1 MTNIDTV
8 NALLT
13 AINFD
18 SFNDIEALHAPD
30 VTFAS
35 FLGPI
40 LHDSVAVTDWSR
52 TFLQDYADCNYA
64 ELEYVDDADRV
75 GVRAT
80 IEAKGYTWRPFT
92 QRVIESFVV
101 DGATVSQRYLYG
113 MLRDLELDKPTT
125 KAMEEAAEFPGGS
138 PAATKKAV
146 DAFVDAFQCEGEGE
160 FDHDATAEL
169 FDPKAVLIDT
179 VYGNATGMDA
189 ILEATKALPRPLF
202 GAQRVTNQI
211 CGAKDA
217 LVEVAIDPTRPR
229 QAYWVRVVEG
239 KIRVIESYWMLREIG
254 IKLTEGER
262 HKRVIIPPI

>member
-18 SFNDIEALHAPD
+18 RFAEIEALHNPD

-35 FLGPI
+35 FIGPI
-40 LHDSVAVTDWSR
+40 LHDSVAVADWHT
-52 TFLQDYADCNYA
+52 TFLREYADCNYT
-64 ELEYVDDADRV
+64 ELEYVDEGDRV

-101 DGATVSQRYLYG
+101 EGRGIATRYLYA
-113 MLRDLELDKPTT
+113 MLRDLELDKAAT
-125 KAMEEAAEFPGGS
+125 KAMEDAAEFPGGS
-138 PAATKKAV
+138 PTATRKAV
-146 DAFVDAFQCEGEGE
+146 DAFIAAIQCDE
-160 FDHDATAEL
+160 FDHDATAAL
-169 FDPKAVLIDT
+169 FDDKAVLIDT
-179 VYGNATGMDA
+179 VYGNASGLDN
-189 ILEATKALPRPLF
+189 IVEATRALPTPLF
-202 GAQRVTNQI
+202 GTPRVTNLL

-217 LVEVAIDPTRPR
+217 LVEIAIDPSRPR
-229 QAYWVRVVEG
+229 QAYWIRIVEG

-254 IKLTEGER
+254 IKLSEAER
-262 HKRVIIPPI
+262 HKRVIIQPI